1 MGMIM
6 GRPISR
12 PELADE
18 RLRMRVRNLPT
29 QLERARA
36 RVRQLEQQARDW
48 KLHDLIQDQAQ

>member
-1 MGMIM
+1 VGVIM
-6 GRPISR
+6 GRTISR

-36 RVRQLEQQARDW
+36 RVRQLEQQAREW
-48 KLHDLIQDQAQ
+48 KLHDLIQERAQ

>member
-1 MGMIM
+1 M

-36 RVRQLEQQARDW
+36 GVRQLEQQAREW
-48 KLHDLIQDQAQ
+48 KLHDLIQERAQ